1 MAYCTRDDILE
12 LTDEATLIALTD
24 DAAAGTVDDAKVERA
39 IADAEQEID
48 ASLGMRTSLPLSTVP
63 ALVRKWAVDIA
74 VYNLCSRRDAEVPEV
89 RRKRYD
95 DARADLKAYRD
106 GRISLGV
113 EDPESTPSGSEAPRI
128 VSSTPVFGRDKLEG
142 F

>member
-1 MAYCTRDDILE
+1 MAYCTKADILE
-12 LTDEATLIALTD
+12 LIDEATLIMLTD

-39 IADAEQEID
+39 IADADEEIN
-48 ASLGMRTSLPLSTVP
+48 ASLGMRLSLPLSTVP

-74 VYNLCSRRDAEVPEV
+74 AYNLYSRRDAEVPEV
-89 RRKRYD
+89 RQKRHEE
-95 DARADLKAYRD
+95 ARADLRAYRE
-106 GRISLGV
+106 GKISLGV
-113 EDPESTPSGSEAPRI
+113 EDPESTPAASEAPRI